1 MLKGLT
7 EVDLLA
13 DVDLLVV
20 VVVVVVQVQLLK
32 GLTGVGLLVV
42 DVVVV
47 GATGKNIEMKLHGL
61 CRCYLDTN
69 KIHAKISAC

>member
-20 VVVVVVQVQLLK
+20 VVVVIVQVQSLK
-32 GLTGVGLLVV
+32 GLTNVDLL
-42 DVVVV
+42 VVVV

-61 CRCYLDTN
+61 CRRYLDTN
-69 KIHAKISAC
+69 YI

>member
-13 DVDLLVV
+13 DVDFLVVVVVVVVLVQSLKGLTDVDLLVV
-20 VVVVVVQVQLLK
+20 VVVVVVV
-32 GLTGVGLLVV
+32 VG
-42 DVVVV
+42 

-69 KIHAKISAC
+69 YI